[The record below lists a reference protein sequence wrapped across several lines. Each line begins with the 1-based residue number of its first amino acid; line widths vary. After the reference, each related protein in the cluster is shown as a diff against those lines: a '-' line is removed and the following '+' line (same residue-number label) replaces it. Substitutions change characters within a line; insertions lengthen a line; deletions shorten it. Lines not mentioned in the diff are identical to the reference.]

1 MAKKTRQLKSTL
13 ITAAGRFMR
22 AVTYFC
28 LVFDTRYLPL
38 DPNMGVAE
46 DGGFAFFCDSD
57 GAESVDDLIVIV
69 HETKATS
76 T

>member
-1 MAKKTRQLKSTL
+1 
-13 ITAAGRFMR
+13 MR
-22 AVTYFC
+22 SFC

-69 HETKATS
+69 HGTKATS

>member
-46 DGGFAFFCDSD
+46 DRGFGS
-57 GAESVDDLIVIV
+57 SVIV
-69 HETKATS
+69 MVQNRLTI
-76 T
+76 